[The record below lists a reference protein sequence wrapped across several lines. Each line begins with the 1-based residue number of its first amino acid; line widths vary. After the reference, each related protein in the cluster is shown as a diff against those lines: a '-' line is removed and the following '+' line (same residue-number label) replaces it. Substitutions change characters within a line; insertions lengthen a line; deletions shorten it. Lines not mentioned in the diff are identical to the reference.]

1 MAILLNVKKGLHV
14 MRLQKSSLAQTDKI
28 KENLVVMNLITM
40 NCFLLNEA
48 AAVLWEALDYFEK
61 REDLVSLL
69 VSAEVPEPATTFDNL
84 AAQLLEAGL
93 IEQVPA

>member
-1 MAILLNVKKGLHV
+1 
-14 MRLQKSSLAQTDKI
+14 MRIQKSNLAQADKI
-28 KENLVVMNLITM
+28 QENLVVMNLATM

-61 REDLVSLL
+61 REDLINLL
-69 VSAEVPEPATTFDNL
+69 VSADVPEPAKNFDNL

-93 IEQVPA
+93 IEQLPA